1 MSCIAAHA
9 HSSGTW
15 LLSPDLNQLSFHQIE
30 GPIHSSNVMLY
41 SKEKSVASRVGHKFL
56 EDGTKVRYLIKTGEV
71 IDSVEKWVKVF
82 KEGDSE

>member
-1 MSCIAAHA
+1 MA
-9 HSSGTW
+9 
-15 LLSPDLNQLSFHQIE
+15 N
-30 GPIHSSNVMLY
+30 
-41 SKEKSVASRVGHKFL
+41 RVGHKFL